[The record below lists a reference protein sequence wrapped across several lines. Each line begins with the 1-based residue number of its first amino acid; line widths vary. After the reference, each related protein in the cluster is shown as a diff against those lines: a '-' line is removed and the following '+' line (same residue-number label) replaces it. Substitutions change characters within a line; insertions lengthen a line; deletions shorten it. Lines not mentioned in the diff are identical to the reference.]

1 MRQGRRTVFGIV
13 IASALALAVTVDVG
27 QGAAPERM
35 GFGAYGD
42 ARIGDTPRQVRS
54 KIAGVESCRRLG
66 GRCVC
71 ASVEVGGR
79 SVTFVYRLDRRP
91 GADLIF
97 TSSSA
102 VRGPRGIRVGDS
114 ARRLKRL
121 FPHTKRLRPIYGGYQ
136 RFAVYRHRVGLLALA
151 RGGRIIQLTT
161 GKRRFFHYEE
171 YCS

>member
-1 MRQGRRTVFGIV
+1 MRRGRRAILRVA
-13 IASALALAVTVDVG
+13 IASALAFGVTAG
-27 QGAAPERM
+27 IGHGAAPEPL
-35 GFGAYGD
+35 GFGSYGD
-42 ARIGDTPRQVRS
+42 VRVGDTPRQVRG
-54 KIAGVESCRRLG
+54 KVAGVESCRRLG

-71 ASVEVGGR
+71 ASAEVGGR
-79 SVTFVYRLDRRP
+79 SVTFVYRLDRRL
-91 GADLIF
+91 GTDLIF

-121 FPHTKRLRPIYGGYQ
+121 FPRAKRLRPIYGGYQ

-151 RGGRIIQLTT
+151 RRGRIIQLTT